1 MDPRTVPAVAAVM
14 GFFALAVPAAAA
26 TLAGGAV
33 LSAASAP
40 GSLSAVTLVHSPRR
54 SYRRSYRS
62 PRWRTRPPYGYQSR
76 LYRPYYLD
84 SPYYYSTSFDGY
96 PYVSRYGY
104 PFRPWDRGAL
114 IFRR

>member
-1 MDPRTVPAVAAVM
+1 VTAN
-14 GFFALAVPAAAA
+14 AA
-26 TLAGGAV
+26 TLGAPAV
-33 LSAASAP
+33 LTMSAAVGP
-40 GSLSAVTLVHSPRR
+40 SAVTLVRSPRR
-54 SYRRSYRS
+54 HYRRTYRS
-62 PRWRTRPPYGYQSR
+62 RTWRTRPQWNHQGR

-96 PYVSRYGY
+96 PYASRYGY